1 MTVHTACEPIANAPR
16 SGDAIRQWL
25 RNAARSAFFS
35 ALIGL
40 SLSLI
45 EPTLYGLAENLVYSE
60 CIGLSIYA
68 GITLLGSPFPSAGRA
83 RPFRHYLLRGLIAVP
98 LGLFV
103 GLNLAAALRGNPT
116 GFAVLN
122 RAAIFAL
129 PITIVASI
137 GTMYFLWSRKRIADA
152 SAANA
157 LAQRHI
163 AEARLKLLQAQ
174 IEPHMLF
181 NTLANLRTLVEV
193 DPARAQTMLDQLI
206 VYLRGT
212 LAASRADSRA
222 ATTTLEHEFAHLAA
236 YLELMRVRMASR
248 LRIAIDLPES
258 LRACAIPP
266 MLLQP
271 LVENAIKHGLEPK
284 IDGGTVRVVASI
296 VEATLRIEVS
306 DDGIGLVDDRPGVDG
321 GSYGLAHVRDRLQAL
336 YGDAARLVIAPR
348 PGGGV
353 SARVELPA

>member
-1 MTVHTACEPIANAPR
+1 MTSPAIGVAPIREAPPDGAALR
-16 SGDAIRQWL
+16 HWL
-25 RNAARSAFFS
+25 RNAARCGFFS
-35 ALIGL
+35 GLVGL

-45 EPTLYGLAENLVYSE
+45 EPSLYGLVENLVYSE
-60 CIGLSIYA
+60 CIGLSIYI
-68 GITLLGSPFPSAGRA
+68 GITLLNRLLPGDAERS
-83 RPFRHYLLRGLIAVP
+83 FRHNLVRGMIAMPV
-98 LGLFV
+98 GLFV
-103 GLNLAAALRGNPT
+103 GLNLAAALRGNPI

-129 PITIVASI
+129 PITLVASVA
-137 GTMYFLWSRKRIADA
+137 TMYFLWSRKRIADA
-152 SAANA
+152 SAANE

-181 NTLANLRTLVEV
+181 NTLANLRTLVDL

-212 LAASRADSRA
+212 LAASRS
-222 ATTTLEHEFAHLAA
+222 ATTTLEHEFAHLGA
-236 YLELMRVRMASR
+236 YLELMKVRMASR
-248 LRIAIDLPES
+248 LSIVIDLPEP

-284 IDGGTVRVVASI
+284 IEGGTVRIEASTVDGRLR
-296 VEATLRIEVS
+296 VEVI
-306 DDGIGLVDDRPGVDG
+306 DDGIGLVDGDEDADVDT
-321 GSYGLAHVRDRLQAL
+321 GSYGLAHVRERLQTL
-336 YGDAARLVIAPR
+336 YGDAGRLVIAAR
-348 PGGGV
+348 PAGGV
-353 SARVELPA
+353 SARVEWPR